1 MERIAVN
8 VSKQHL
14 RKVNQEISF
23 KAYANEITVILSL
36 DSSLIH
42 SLILK
47 MLKSKNTGVS
57 YYEHKLE
64 KQREYILNFLGYM
77 PSSLPS
83 FKHMTIEEYFKYSA
97 KFYQGDY
104 NNNFEA
110 LLNFFNLDKDLK
122 IKVLSYEEK
131 KIINFIDSIFF
142 EPEVLILEDPF
153 SNISNINV
161 VKIIKCITKLK
172 DNGFSVILTNL
183 KYDELD
189 IADHIYLL
197 TNEGLSEFKKN
208 KKNKISVSFEYDSNI
223 EIKDF
228 LNDIEAY
235 DIIITNNNVAFK
247 YDGNINSLLTKLN
260 KIKLNSLKI
269 YPQDIYQLGV

>member
-1 MERIAVN
+1 M
-8 VSKQHL
+8 
-14 RKVNQEISF
+14 
-23 KAYANEITVILSL
+23 LS
-36 DSSLIH
+36 
-42 SLILK
+42 
-47 MLKSKNTGVS
+47 T
-57 YYEHKLE
+57 
-64 KQREYILNFLGYM
+64 
-77 PSSLPS
+77 
-83 FKHMTIEEYFKYSA
+83 
-97 KFYQGDY
+97 
-104 NNNFEA
+104 
-110 LLNFFNLDKDLK
+110 
-122 IKVLSYEEK
+122 
-131 KIINFIDSIFF
+131 
-142 EPEVLILEDPF
+142 
-153 SNISNINV
+153 
-161 VKIIKCITKLK
+161 
-172 DNGFSVILTNL
+172 L